1 MKFVE
6 SLENKTMHIEY
17 CHNEIIIQPSKGE
30 SMGIDRRYLEYFE
43 NGKVVVGRNSFG
55 DILNIVIRTEKGE

>member
-1 MKFVE
+1 
-6 SLENKTMHIEY
+6 MHIEY